1 MKTVDCDTTSRSA
14 DDLVE
19 WVGKSIGGELN
30 GLATNDR
37 FSLAV
42 LSSDH

>member
-1 MKTVDCDTTSRSA
+1 MKTVDCNTTSRSA

-30 GLATNDR
+30 GLATNDG
-37 FSLAV
+37 FSSAALR
-42 LSSDH
+42 SDH